1 MASAAISTTGETL
14 PVFYQQ
20 RDTVGTSASFVG
32 SLLNVASLVTVLDVS
47 AIVPT
52 DGVTYAEI
60 GDVDMPGLVPG
71 TRLVVTWN
79 AANSRLRVLHATPN
93 VLTTTGTTVSYQ
105 DHGSVELLWSGSK
118 WFLL

>member
-1 MASAAISTTGETL
+1 MASAAISTTGESL
-14 PVFYQQ
+14 PVFYEQ
-20 RDTVGTSASFVG
+20 RDTVGTSAFFAGPV
-32 SLLNVASLVTVLDVS
+32 LNVSALVTVLDVS

-60 GDVDMPGLVPG
+60 GDVVMPGLVPG
-71 TRLVVTWN
+71 ARLVVVWN
-79 AANSRLRVLHATPN
+79 AANSRLRVLNASPN

-105 DHGSVELLWSGSK
+105 DHGSVELLWSGTN